1 MSRRTSGG
9 AKSPEQR
16 DRTRPLELLGLSAGV
31 AVVIGIVVF
40 AAARK
45 IEMALIW
52 TGVSFIVVVV
62 VVAMLVLAANP
73 EAGRRDDDDRP
84 RGHE

>member
-1 MSRRTSGG
+1 MSAP
-9 AKSPEQR
+9 AKR

-31 AVVIGIVVF
+31 AIVVGVIVF

-45 IEMALIW
+45 WDLAVLW

-62 VVAMLVLAANP
+62 AVAMLVLAANP
-73 EAGRRDDDDRP
+73 EAGRKDDDRP
-84 RGHE
+84 TGHE